1 MLAEIEHL
9 AFVSTVSQ
17 RAGGVVPRAYECRGV
32 GREETHPCLNNSR
45 KIRWSGPAEGQAE
58 GFHRSRRSGARR
70 GRTKRRA
77 SPTAAGMP
85 PADYVKNVR

>member
-1 MLAEIEHL
+1 MPAEIEHL

-17 RAGGVVPRAYECRGV
+17 RAGWGRERTRCRGV

-70 GRTKRRA
+70 GRMKRRA